1 MNRVQHFDGASRVN
15 FRKGGSGA
23 SYNKRGGHVFFGGL

>member
-15 FRKGGSGA
+15 FRKGGSGV
-23 SYNKRGGHVFFGGL
+23 SYNERGGHVFFKGL